1 MPFRFR
7 LDRVLKIRERVLEQR
22 TREVAATELEWRRRA
37 AREAELAAED
47 GQLCRSAFG
56 TAGSVLDVRDL
67 ADLSWRLR
75 RLRDLRREAARDVE
89 IARLELER
97 QRARLTE
104 AWRDVEVLRK
114 LEGTRRAQW
123 ELEQRRREGRELDEI
138 GGIRADRIR
147 RSRVSA

>member
-22 TREVAATELEWRRRA
+22 TRDVAAADREWRRRA
-37 AREAELAAED
+37 AHEAELAAREAD
-47 GQLCRSAFG
+47 LCRGA
-56 TAGSVLDVRDL
+56 AGGIGEVLDVRDL
-67 ADLSWRLR
+67 VDLSWRLR
-75 RLRDLRREAARDVE
+75 RVRMLRQEAARDTE
-89 IARLELER
+89 LARLDLER

-114 LEGTRRAQW
+114 LEGRRREQW
-123 ELEQRRREGRELDEI
+123 EDEQRRREGRELDEV
-138 GGIRADRIR
+138 GGIRADRLR

>member
-7 LDRVLKIRERVLEQR
+7 LERVLKIRERVLEQR
-22 TREVAATELEWRRRA
+22 TREVAATEQEWRRRA
-37 AREAELAAED
+37 AREAELAAQD
-47 GQLCRSAFG
+47 AQLCRSATG
-56 TAGSVLDVRDL
+56 AAGAVLDVRDL

-75 RLRDLRREAARDVE
+75 RLRDLRQEAARDAE

-138 GGIRADRIR
+138 GGLRADRIR